1 MLEYGNLWC
10 IRVLESKVCR
20 GNTYVDNDDLV
31 EEKGILIMG
40 NKNMSL
46 YSKELSVFVNSN
58 SIWVLLIA
66 FVITTPFG

>member
-31 EEKGILIMG
+31 EDKGILIMG
-40 NKNMSL
+40 NKN
-46 YSKELSVFVNSN
+46 
-58 SIWVLLIA
+58 I
-66 FVITTPFG
+66 

>member
-10 IRVLESKVCR
+10 IRVLEPKVCR

-58 SIWVLLIA
+58 SIS
-66 FVITTPFG
+66 GSY